1 VADPW
6 QFWDAA
12 TIARITGSPV
22 DAVTRNWP
30 LIADALERRGIYER
44 NVCLGLLATVAIET
58 ASTFEPIDEFPDPRR
73 YPDSGGYPPHYEG
86 GPDYHGRGFL
96 QVTHLGNYRQAGAVV
111 GRDLV
116 ADPSLANDPK
126 IAAEI
131 LAWWFATKGVPSKD
145 GSRFYSLVDL
155 CRERD
160 WEWVRRAVQGGTAG
174 LDRLIAIA
182 SALDAYAAP
191 GGGAMPVKF
200 DPHYP
205 AVIQNDDWSCAPT
218 SLTWAMKALGRHP
231 GDNFIEDDM
240 VRLGLVTHEQG
251 LMNHTGSGIV
261 TWLQIG
267 DAQHYGSDGYGISN
281 NQNPISWDVL
291 VPEITPYPPYP
302 LLLGLP
308 NWGGLGKGH
317 WSGVRGYDPGRGVIL
332 LANPDTGT
340 TYGHAALTRQ
350 QFEARAG
357 GNASIVRV
365 LHPDLLGATPEPPK
379 PPVLAV
385 TRADL
390 DPIIAQSEAVTAA
403 LRTLR
408 ERAPA

>member
-1 VADPW
+1 VGDIEQFIRDAARKRGIDPDIAVRVAKSEGSVTEPARLGDFSGHPWYSGKSWWPFQLHYGGKGYEHFGNTAGMGNHFTELTGWQPGDPKAW
-6 QFWDAA
+6 QDSVRYALNRAKAGGWKPWYGAAHVGIGQWDGIDRTHPWDAH
-12 TIARITGSPV
+12 G
-22 DAVTRNWP
+22 
-30 LIADALERRGIYER
+30 ERWDYE
-44 NVCLGLLATVAIET
+44 
-58 ASTFEPIDEFPDPRR
+58 
-73 YPDSGGYPPHYEG
+73 
-86 GPDYHGRGFL
+86 
-96 QVTHLGNYRQAGAVV
+96 AG
-111 GRDLV
+111 
-116 ADPSLANDPK
+116 
-126 IAAEI
+126 
-131 LAWWFATKGVPSKD
+131 T
-145 GSRFYSLVDL
+145 
-155 CRERD
+155 
-160 WEWVRRAVQGGTAG
+160 
-174 LDRLIAIA
+174 
-182 SALDAYAAP
+182 AP

-317 WSGVRGYDPGRGVIL
+317 WSGVRGFDPGRGVIL

-350 QFEARAG
+350 QFESRAG

-365 LHPDLLGATPEPPK
+365 LHPDLLGATPEPPPK
-379 PPVLAV
+379 PRPPVTQAEF
-385 TRADL
+385 D
-390 DPIIAQSEAVTAA
+390 AA
-403 LRTLR
+403 LAPLLALR
-408 ERAPA
+408 DRLPAA